1 MTSLSIIQK
10 RIATL
15 EQAAADAVD
24 PEIMASKMS
33 STSKRVHKQ
42 CNFCLGL
49 QHDVER
55 TRTALLACCCRCEDG
70 GSGGKSTADA
80 SSRRST
86 TFGALFDHTGGEI
99 ANLNRALQNL
109 KHAQEIS
116 FRPECFFVG
125 PHDHEI
131 IVLQDA
137 FFWKNNNYAVDDSN
151 AFRRHDDNASPE
163 HQRQGRSHVQE
174 NLATLHVATCWSC
187 QKSALNEQDRWTI
200 RGHVFHRACL
210 TCVVCGSHP
219 RSKSDFVTFDGHI
232 CCSADCIRKHD
243 GAHIQQERK

>member
-15 EQAAADAVD
+15 EKAAADAVD
-24 PEIMASKMS
+24 PEIMASKIS

-42 CNFCLGL
+42 YNFCLGL

-55 TRTALLACCCRCEDG
+55 TRTALLACCREG
-70 GSGGKSTADA
+70 GGGGKSSTDT
-80 SSRRST
+80 SSYYST
-86 TFGALFDHTGGEI
+86 TFGALFDYTGGEI
-99 ANLNRALQNL
+99 ANLNRVLQNL

-151 AFRRHDDNASPE
+151 AFRRHDDKVSPE
-163 HQRQGRSHVQE
+163 QKRHGRSYVQE
-174 NLATLHVATCWSC
+174 NLATLHVTTCWTC
-187 QKSALNEQDRWTI
+187 QKSVLDEQDRWTI

-210 TCVVCGSHP
+210 SCVVCGSHP

-232 CCSADCIRKHD
+232 CCSTDCIRQYD